1 MEMGLRLKDTASG
14 VCGAVCC
21 TYAGLPFDVVKVRLQ
36 SQSQSLLRTAVMTSV
51 APRYDGLAD
60 CVRQIVR
67 EEGLTTFFRGAI
79 PALWSAVSENAV
91 GITVQHAVHRQLAC
105 AYGDPDVRFSMPV
118 ECLIGGF
125 TGYFTSLAMCP
136 FEVAKVKLQAARAQS
151 HLHAGE
157 AGSLGAGR
165 AGPLGREGII
175 GCMRS
180 VVRAEG
186 VAGLYRGLTGLW
198 ARDIPFNALFY
209 GSYESM
215 CTLMMWFGN
224 HRSKDQL
231 NGAQVMCA
239 GGCAGALGWSLV
251 IPFDV
256 VKTRQ
261 QTGQAAGSIFRIMHS
276 IWSREGMSALFSGWG
291 PAVLRA
297 VPSNAGL
304 FLGVELS
311 SRWFHTLLN

>member
-1 MEMGLRLKDTASG
+1 MGLNLLDTASG

-36 SQSQSLLRTAVMTSV
+36 SQSKALLRAAVRTSV
-51 APRYDGLAD
+51 APRYNGLLD
-60 CVRQIVR
+60 CVSQIVR
-67 EEGLTTFFRGAI
+67 EEGLRTFFRGAI

-91 GITVQHAVHRQLAC
+91 GITVQHAVHRQLAH
-105 AYGDPDVRFSMPV
+105 AYGDPNLRFSMPM
-118 ECLIGGF
+118 ECVIGGF
-125 TGYFTSLAMCP
+125 TGFFTSLAMCP
-136 FEVAKVKLQAARAQS
+136 AEVAKVNLQTARAS
-151 HLHAGE
+151 SEGCVVGPGR
-157 AGSLGAGR
+157 GSLY
-165 AGPLGREGII
+165 
-175 GCMRS
+175 GCMRA
-180 VVRAEG
+180 VVKEDG

-209 GSYESM
+209 GSYESA
-215 CTLMMWFGN
+215 CTMMMWMGN
-224 HRSKDQL
+224 YRSKDQL
-231 NGAQVMCA
+231 NEAQVMLA

-261 QTGQAAGSIFRIMHS
+261 QTGQVAGSVFHIMHT
-276 IWSREGMSALFSGWG
+276 IWSREGMPGLFSGWG

-297 VPSNAGL
+297 IPANAGL

-311 SRWFHTLLN
+311 SRWLREILS